1 MHDPARLIAAL
12 RDPQV
17 HGPRCQGT
25 RLLETHISW
34 VILTGEFAYKIKKP
48 VDFGFLD
55 FSTLAQ
61 RRFFCH
67 EELRLNQRLAASLY
81 LSVVPI
87 TGTAERPQLGGAGPV
102 LEYAVKLRQ
111 FEDSALGDRLA
122 QAGQLE
128 NPLLDDLA
136 TTLARFHQDAPRA
149 QAMDD
154 HGTPAAIAAAAEHN
168 FSHLETAQ
176 ASAGGD
182 RLDRLRNWT
191 LENARRLAG
200 AFQDRKQKGCV
211 RECHGDLHLGN
222 LVLFDGRLIPFDCIE
237 FSEDLRWTDVISEVA
252 FLLMDLEVN
261 AGTAPAF
268 RLLNRYLE
276 ITGDYA
282 GLALLDFYRV
292 YRAMVRAKIA
302 SLSLAH
308 CEAPAE
314 ERAER
319 VLRRDAYLDYA
330 ERAAQPRKP
339 TLIITHGYSGSGK
352 SLLSKSLA
360 EHLPAIRLS
369 SDVERKRLAGLA
381 ADARTAAGPL
391 QGIYSTEFTRRT
403 YQHLLDTA
411 RTLLESGCNVVV
423 DATFLLQEHRRAQAN
438 LAEACGAH
446 FLILD
451 LQADNELLRQRVEA
465 RGREGSDPSEADT
478 GVLERQWAYAQAL
491 DSSEQAQALAVDASS
506 DFNMGE
512 VVAATRRR
520 LVLDA

>member
-1 MHDPARLIAAL
+1 MHDPAQLIASL
-12 RDPQV
+12 CDPRV
-17 HGPRCQGT
+17 HGPRCQRT

-67 EELRLNQRLAASLY
+67 EELRLNQRLAAPLY

-87 TGTAERPQLGGAGPV
+87 TGTAEQPQLGGAGPV

-111 FEDSALGDRLA
+111 FEESALGDRLA
-122 QAGQLE
+122 QAGQLQE
-128 NPLLDDLA
+128 PLLDDLA
-136 TTLARFHQDAPRA
+136 STLARFHQNTPRA
-149 QAMDD
+149 QTMDD
-154 HGTPAAIAAAAEHN
+154 HGTPTAIAAAAEHN
-168 FSHLETAQ
+168 FSHVEIAQ
-176 ASAGGD
+176 ASAGND

-222 LVLFDGRLIPFDCIE
+222 LVLFEGRLMPFDCIE
-237 FSEDLRWTDVISEVA
+237 FSEDLRWIDVISEVA

-261 AGTAPAF
+261 VGTAPAF

-282 GLALLDFYRV
+282 GLVLLDFYRV

-308 CEAPAE
+308 CEALAKD
-314 ERAER
+314 RAER
-319 VLRRDAYLDYA
+319 VRLRNAYLDYA

-339 TLIITHGYSGSGK
+339 ALIITHGCSGSGK
-352 SLLSKSLA
+352 SLLSKGLSG
-360 EHLPAIRLS
+360 HLPAIRLS

-381 ADARTAAGPL
+381 ADARTAAEPL
-391 QGIYSTEFTRRT
+391 QGIYSIEFTRRT

-411 RTLLESGCNVVV
+411 RTLLESGYNVLV

-438 LAEACGAH
+438 LAAACGGH

-451 LQADNELLRQRVEA
+451 LQADKELLRQRVDA
-465 RGREGSDPSEADT
+465 RGREGIDPSEADT
-478 GVLERQWAYAQAL
+478 GVLERQLAYAQAL
-491 DSSEQAQALAVDASS
+491 DSDEQAQALAVDASS
-506 DFNMGE
+506 ELNIGE
-512 VVAATRRR
+512 VAAAIRHQ
-520 LVLDA
+520 LGLDA